1 MDAEILQDTVKHH
14 GAIRKNTSEV
24 VRHWLLRANSKVILV
39 CSPKAYGVAFYFL
52 KVRTCFSVL
61 RRAVCGS
68 QHFVLPAD
76 TRWRF
81 CRLDSFKERHRTR
94 KTSTG
99 NRETHDRVTA
109 TLVTA
114 ASAEE
119 RVPRMTRHHRMPL
132 GAVSKEEQAPKPI
145 YE

>member
-1 MDAEILQDTVKHH
+1 M
-14 GAIRKNTSEV
+14 
-24 VRHWLLRANSKVILV
+24 ILV
-39 CSPKAYGVAFYFL
+39 WSQKAYVVAFYFL

-61 RRAVCGS
+61 RRVVCGS
-68 QHFVLPAD
+68 LHFVLLAD
-76 TRWRF
+76 KRWRF

-94 KTSTG
+94 KISTG
-99 NRETHDRVTA
+99 NRETNNRVSA

-119 RVPRMTRHHRMPL
+119 RVPRMTRDHRMPL
-132 GAVSKEEQAPKPI
+132 EAVLKEEQAPKPI